1 MDKEQIQKIVIAVIG
16 VIVAYYVCF
25 SMIIWPAQMK
35 MESNA
40 KAVEKL
46 QKEIRTAEGK
56 INQVKLAE
64 NEQDANGKMVEY
76 FKSLMPNEPPKTF
89 YPPEINKIFKD
100 QNVQISQPLVS
111 SIPANFSD
119 ITGDFA
125 RYGWVFGIGEITY
138 HDFGRLQAEIENKNS
153 LWEFAEI
160 EITANPT
167 SEEKHSVKMVMG
179 TLGKKEGVQ

>member
-16 VIVAYYVCF
+16 LIVAYYVCF

-111 SIPANFSD
+111 SIQQTFQILP
-119 ITGDFA
+119 
-125 RYGWVFGIGEITY
+125 EILRVMVGY
-138 HDFGRLQAEIENKNS
+138 LV
-153 LWEFAEI
+153 
-160 EITANPT
+160 
-167 SEEKHSVKMVMG
+167 SVKLPIMILVDFRPR
-179 TLGKKEGVQ
+179 